1 MRDSVK
7 GGLPD
12 VRCEREKVERSNAL
26 AESVEPEEVLVK
38 GTIEPSQTKRP

>member
-1 MRDSVK
+1 VDSPMSDANGK
-7 GGLPD
+7 
-12 VRCEREKVERSNAL
+12 RVERSNAL